1 MNMKAVS
8 DSTFCSIKPSDMDR
22 NHCLTLEV
30 KGWGIKSVCRSWET
44 RQTCIHNLFGLY
56 L

>member
-1 MNMKAVS
+1 MNVKAVS

-30 KGWGIKSVCRSWET
+30 KGWGIKSVCGKLGDG
-44 RQTCIHNLFGLY
+44 INLFGLY